1 MDTKLARYITTL
13 ISQDI
18 DKNLPKDA
26 MCLSSGEC
34 VALEKA
40 FIKEEYEKIV
50 AYLDK
55 KFEILRNEIKKPYPK
70 IRMDK
75 RRAAAIDNLKQL
87 LAVYPVE
94 KDYLNDLIEVIQ
106 TYDDLSDGEL
116 KYLEALTVRKNN
128 AQEVFED
135 LKQTIPVH
143 YIIQIKT
150 KAEKIDSQTEIIMFT
165 EDLRSDK
172 H

>member
-1 MDTKLARYITTL
+1 MVLKYFKA
-13 ISQDI
+13 DI
-18 DKNLPKDA
+18 D
-26 MCLSSGEC
+26 
-34 VALEKA
+34 EKG
-40 FIKEEYEKIV
+40 YEFDEN
-50 AYLDK
+50 LDK

-75 RRAAAIDNLKQL
+75 RRAAAIENLKQL

-116 KYLEALTVRKNN
+116 KYLATLTVRKNN
-128 AQEVFED
+128 VQELFEG

-150 KAEKIDSQTEIIMFT
+150 RVESIDSQTEIIMFT
-165 EDLRSDK
+165 EDLRSDND
-172 H
+172 